1 MTKSVLPR
9 QHPDSEAS
17 CKQPSQ
23 PFAYEA
29 TEYILLLLDGDEA
42 AMQVRNVDLST
53 RMLVDRERSC
63 SNLIASQ
70 IVEARDASLRP
81 SELEIELGIATQ

>member
-1 MTKSVLPR
+1 MTKSILPR

-42 AMQVRNVDLST
+42 AMQVRNVDLS
-53 RMLVDRERSC
+53 MLVDRERSC

>member
-1 MTKSVLPR
+1 MTKSILPR
-9 QHPDSEAS
+9 QHADSEAS

-42 AMQVRNVDLST
+42 AMQVRNVDLS
-53 RMLVDRERSC
+53 MLVDRERSC

>member
-42 AMQVRNVDLST
+42 AMQVRNVDPS
-53 RMLVDRERSC
+53 MLVDLERSC

>member
-1 MTKSVLPR
+1 MTKSILPR
-9 QHPDSEAS
+9 QHADSEAS

-42 AMQVRNVDLST
+42 AMQVRNVDLS
-53 RMLVDRERSC
+53 MLVYERSC

>member
-1 MTKSVLPR
+1 MTKSILSR

-42 AMQVRNVDLST
+42 AMQVRNVDLS
-53 RMLVDRERSC
+53 MLVDRERSC

>member
-1 MTKSVLPR
+1 MTKSILPR
-9 QHPDSEAS
+9 QHPDSESS

-29 TEYILLLLDGDEA
+29 TEFILLLLDGDEA
-42 AMQVRNVDLST
+42 AMQVRNVDLS
-53 RMLVDRERSC
+53 MLVDRERSC

>member
-42 AMQVRNVDLST
+42 AMQVRNVDLS
-53 RMLVDRERSC
+53 MLVDRERSC

>member
-1 MTKSVLPR
+1 MTKSILPR

-42 AMQVRNVDLST
+42 AMQVRNVDLS
-53 RMLVDRERSC
+53 MLVDRERSC

-81 SELEIELGIATQ
+81 SELEIEVALATQ

>member
-1 MTKSVLPR
+1 MTKSILPR
-9 QHPDSEAS
+9 QHPDSDAS

-42 AMQVRNVDLST
+42 AMQVRNVDLS
-53 RMLVDRERSC
+53 MLVDRERSC

>member
-1 MTKSVLPR
+1 MTKSILPR

-42 AMQVRNVDLST
+42 AMQVRNVDLS
-53 RMLVDRERSC
+53 MFVDCE
-63 SNLIASQ
+63 
-70 IVEARDASLRP
+70 
-81 SELEIELGIATQ
+81 

>member
-1 MTKSVLPR
+1 MTKSILPR

-42 AMQVRNVDLST
+42 AMQVRNVDLS
-53 RMLVDRERSC
+53 MLVDRERSC

-81 SELEIELGIATQ
+81 SEPEIELGIATQ

>member
-1 MTKSVLPR
+1 MTKSILPR
-9 QHPDSEAS
+9 QHADSEAS

-42 AMQVRNVDLST
+42 AMQVRNADLS
-53 RMLVDRERSC
+53 MLVGRERSC

-81 SELEIELGIATQ
+81 SELEIEVALATQ

>member
-42 AMQVRNVDLST
+42 AMQVRNVDLS
-53 RMLVDRERSC
+53 MLVDRERSC
-63 SNLIASQ
+63 SNMIASQ